1 MTHHQHSKTGLEHK
15 IPPPVVGA
23 LVAAAMWLVSA
34 LGPQFPIAS
43 GPKIALVAIL
53 AAAGVAFDLM
63 GLLAFRAARTTIN
76 PLKPER
82 ASAMVIGGVYR
93 ISRNP
98 MYVGLALLLLAW
110 AVYLSAPLPFAGP
123 VIFALY
129 ITRFQI
135 KPEERVLRGIF
146 GEEYSAY
153 AARVRRWL

>member
-1 MTHHQHSKTGLEHK
+1 
-15 IPPPVVGA
+15 
-23 LVAAAMWLVSA
+23 MWLVCA
-34 LGPQFPIAS
+34 LGPQFPLAS
-43 GPKIALVAIL
+43 GPKIALVATL

-98 MYVGLALLLLAW
+98 MYVGLALC
-110 AVYLSAPLPFAGP
+110 
-123 VIFALY
+123 

>member
-1 MTHHQHSKTGLEHK
+1 
-15 IPPPVVGA
+15 
-23 LVAAAMWLVSA
+23 MWLVSA

-53 AAAGVAFDLM
+53 AAAGVAFDLL

-76 PLKPER
+76 PFKPER
-82 ASAMVIGGVYR
+82 ASAMVIRGVYR

-110 AVYLSAPLPFAGP
+110 AVYLSALLPFAGP

-135 KPEERVLRGIF
+135 KPEERALLAKF
-146 GEEYSAY
+146 GPAFAQYMSS
-153 AARVRRWL
+153 VRRWV